1 MRPRVPLLARV
12 VLFGLLTALLQ
23 LALVSQ
29 VYVAGGPADL
39 APLAVMAVGLLLG
52 ALAGAGFGFALGLFL
67 DVALLQT
74 LGLSSLILLA
84 VGYWSGRVREAR
96 EPEGPLVPIA
106 LGAAATLAAAVGFSL
121 VQFLLDVD
129 APVSGVILRQLG
141 ATLLL
146 NTLLALPVYVLARR
160 LLGVAAPEDSR
171 PRRRR
176 RARTSPG
183 LSPLQQP

>member
-1 MRPRVPLLARV
+1 VPLLARV
-12 VLFGLLTALLQ
+12 VLFGLLVALLQ
-23 LALVSQ
+23 LALFSQ
-29 VYVAGGPADL
+29 LHVAGGPADL

-67 DVALLQT
+67 DVALLQV

-84 VGYWSGRVREAR
+84 VGYWCGRVREAR

-129 APVSGVILRQLG
+129 APVSGAILRQLG
-141 ATLLL
+141 ATLIL
-146 NTLLALPVYVLARR
+146 NTLLALPVYALARR
-160 LLGVAAPEDSR
+160 LLRVEPPEPRR
-171 PRRRR
+171 PRPRR